1 MIANNFG
8 KGGAE
13 GDAIVVRNLDLFRQ
27 NDATFSSPPDG
38 QPGVLSVYL
47 WTLRG
52 GVRSGAFDNTLM
64 SHEFFHG
71 VTNRLTGGAR
81 DSRCLLTLNSRG
93 MGEGWSDFFSIL
105 MTRNASHTREDD
117 VSIGTYVFK
126 LPQGVRSMPYSTNM
140 ARNGITYADFN
151 LRTSVHRK
159 GEVWAVA
166 LFEIYWNLVDK
177 FGFSPDWLNAKQEK
191 GNIMALD
198 LIIQGVR
205 LQPCDPT
212 VLQARDA
219 IVTAARADIKCDVW
233 KGFAKRGLGP
243 NATKDFQNDFSL
255 PVECAG
261 ASTTTTTETST
272 TVIVTTTLSVPEMT
286 TSVPVVAPSVVI
298 TTSSVPPTVPTS
310 VPPTPTNPPTPSV
323 TPTPPAPPAIPIS
336 VSFGRSGSP
345 TVVQNPRRGVPSRI
359 TFDATRLNRICDN
372 IRLCYYRMFRSAT
385 CTSVPS
391 KRAPT
396 EEFVVTF
403 PESGSYMLY
412 VETSSTG
419 CSASDSNW
427 NRLGYSVR
435 VD

>member
-1 MIANNFG
+1 MVENNFG

-13 GDAIVVRNLDLFRQ
+13 GDAIVVRNLDLSRQ

-38 QPGVLSVYL
+38 QPGILSVYQ
-47 WTLRG
+47 WTRGG

-81 DSRCLLTLNSRG
+81 DSRCLLTVDSRG

-117 VSIGTYVFK
+117 VPIGTYVFK
-126 LPQGVRSMPYSTNM
+126 SPKGVRTMPYSTNM
-140 ARNGITYADFN
+140 ERNTITYADFK
-151 LRTSVHRK
+151 LRPSVHRK

-166 LFEIYWNLVDK
+166 LFEIYWNLVEK
-177 FGFSPDWLNAKQEK
+177 FGFSPDWLNPQQEK
-191 GNIMALD
+191 GNILALD
-198 LIIQGVR
+198 LVLQGVR
-205 LQPCDPT
+205 LQPCNPT

-219 IVTAARADIKCDVW
+219 VVTAARADFKCDVW

-243 NATKDFQNDFSL
+243 NATIDFQNDFSL
-255 PVECAG
+255 PLECTG
-261 ASTTTTTETST
+261 SSTTSTTETITS
-272 TVIVTTTLSVPEMT
+272 VAVTTTVSAPEITTSIPSVP
-286 TSVPVVAPSVVI
+286 SPVVI
-298 TTSSVPPTVPTS
+298 TSTAPTIPEPTS
-310 VPPTPTNPPTPSV
+310 VPPAPAAPPTRSV
-323 TPTPPAPPAIPIS
+323 VPTPTPPLVPVS

-345 TVVQNPRRGVPSRI
+345 TVVQPPRSGIPSRI
-359 TFDATRLNRICDN
+359 TFDATRLRRVCDN
-372 IRLCYYRMFRSAT
+372 IQLCYYKMFRSAT
-385 CTSVPS
+385 CSSLPS
-391 KRAPT
+391 KRAPI

-403 PESGSYMLY
+403 PDSGSYMLY
-412 VETSSTG
+412 VETSSPG

-435 VD
+435 VE